1 MHGGDV
7 EGYKRKYGRE
17 PFDLSANVSPLGM
30 PEGVMSAAKAAV
42 EQSVVYPDGSCRGL
56 RAALSEKY
64 GISEEDILC
73 FPGAADII
81 FRLAAVYRNKKALVV
96 VPAFT
101 EYERTLKFFDCEV
114 TTYCLREEN
123 GFLMAGND
131 ASGIIED
138 IEKGISIVFIGQP
151 ANPSGRV
158 TDISLLE
165 RIACACDRSGTLLV
179 VDECFLDFV
188 KDQESFSLLQHLKSH
203 RLVLIRSFTK
213 MYAMAGLRAGYCFI
227 GRDVPEEK
235 LKEAGQPWPVSNVS
249 EAAAIAALGEGSYT
263 DEVRRKVISQREYII
278 KELEKR
284 SCRVIPSDTNYLLFY
299 HNDHDLFERSS
310 DEGVLIR
317 DCSDYTGLGR
327 GWYRIAVTDD
337 DRIKSFFNTI
347 PIKQ

>member
-7 EGYKRKYGRE
+7 EGYRRKYGRE
-17 PFDLSANVSPLGM
+17 PFDLSTNVSPLGI
-30 PEGVMSAAKAAV
+30 PERVLNAAKAAV
-42 EQSVVYPDGSCRGL
+42 DHSGGYPDGNCGRL
-56 RAALSEKY
+56 KAALSERY

-81 FRLAAVYRNKKALVV
+81 FRLAAVYRNTKALVV

-101 EYERTLKFFDCEV
+101 EYERALNFFDCE
-114 TTYCLREEN
+114 TAAYCLKKEN
-123 GFLMAGND
+123 GFLMTGND
-131 ASGIIED
+131 ACSIIEE
-138 IEKGISIVFIGQP
+138 IEQGIRIAFIGQP

-158 TDISLLE
+158 TDISFLE

-179 VDECFLDFV
+179 IDECFLDFV
-188 KDQESFSLLQHLKSH
+188 KDHESFSLLQKLKDH

-213 MYAMAGLRAGYCFI
+213 MYAMAGLRIGYCFL

-235 LKEAGQPWPVSNVS
+235 LREAGQPWPVSNVS
-249 EAAAIAALGEGSYT
+249 EAAAIAALGEDSYT
-263 DEVRRKVISQREYII
+263 DEVRRMVERQREYI
-278 KELEKR
+278 KTELEKR
-284 SCRVIPSDTNYLLFY
+284 GCMVIPSETNYLLFY
-299 HNDHDLFERSS
+299 HSDHDLFRISAG
-310 DEGVLIR
+310 EGILIR

-337 DRIKSFFNTI
+337 DRIESFFNTI